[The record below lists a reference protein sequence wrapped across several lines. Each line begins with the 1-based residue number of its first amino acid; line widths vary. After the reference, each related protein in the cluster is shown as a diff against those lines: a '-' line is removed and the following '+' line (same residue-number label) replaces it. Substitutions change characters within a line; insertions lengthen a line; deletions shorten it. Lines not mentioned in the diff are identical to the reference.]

1 MSDPCKHVDID
12 EEMLPPDG
20 VVGVHLS
27 DDDSVELDFNP
38 KQLSDAEVED
48 YIRHLSP
55 HKFQKCL
62 FRLNGRACEA
72 CALKLERKVERLEGV
87 RHASATFLGGTMSV
101 TFDGGLLT
109 DEKLLEDVKA
119 QGAPVAPW
127 SDTVSV
133 SDKLEMAF
141 TVITLLCMVLAFL
154 WPVTRI
160 PALTLAYITGGTFGV
175 QAAWQSL
182 REGTVDVD
190 LLMILAALGAA
201 YVNAPM
207 EGAVLLFLFSFSNVL
222 QAFAMDRTRQAIQS
236 LMRLRPEKALVR
248 RDDSL
253 ELLPLEELVTG
264 DQVVVKPGEAV
275 PLDGEI
281 IEGQSSLDES
291 SLTGESLPVS
301 KGLGDPVFAGT
312 INQSGSI
319 EFRVTKLARDSTIE
333 KLVQMVEEAQS
344 EKANTQRWLDQ
355 AEQYYAMGVILVT
368 LALIAIP
375 MAMGGDFDSVFYRAI
390 TVMVVASPCALVIS
404 TPASILSAIGGA
416 ARRGVLF
423 KGGAH
428 LERAAS
434 INAIAFDKTGTLT
447 EGKPR
452 VTDVVVASGGFTK
465 GEAWPE
471 EAREFLRLAAS
482 VESRSEHPLAEAIV
496 AEAKAQGL
504 EIAEA
509 TDFTSVSGKGAHAD
523 VEDRRLYIGSARL
536 FSEQEGLEQFREAME
551 KLQSEGKTAMLLADE
566 ERFLGVVAVADVLR
580 PDAVATLKALREA
593 GMEKLVMLT
602 GDNTRV
608 AQAIAMQAGI
618 DEVFAELLPK
628 DKVAKLQL
636 LKGKYK
642 VAMVGDGVN
651 DAPAIATADLGIAM
665 GAAGSDVALDSAD
678 VVFMGERLE
687 HLPFAFDISRRAR
700 RVMVANLSFAL
711 AVIVVLVIGSLGTHL
726 PLPLGVLGH
735 EGSTVLVCLN
745 GLRLLFYRPKKQATT
760 GS

>member
-1 MSDPCKHVDID
+1 M
-12 EEMLPPDG
+12 PPDG

-27 DDDSVELDFNP
+27 SEDSVEVDFNP
-38 KQLSDAEVED
+38 KQLTDAQIED
-48 YIRHLSP
+48 YIRHLGP

-87 RHASATFLGGTMSV
+87 RHASATFLGGVMSI
-101 TFDGGLLT
+101 TFDGGKLT
-109 DEKLLEDVKA
+109 DQELLEEVKA

-127 SDTVSV
+127 SDTVST
-133 SDKLEMAF
+133 SDKVEMVF
-141 TVITLLCMVLAFL
+141 TVITLLCMLIAWL
-154 WPVTRI
+154 WPVTRL
-160 PALTLAYITGGTFGV
+160 PALALAYITGGTFGV

-201 YVNAPM
+201 YVDAPM
-207 EGAVLLFLFSFSNVL
+207 EGAVLLFLFSLSNVL

-248 RDDSL
+248 RGDSL
-253 ELLPLEELVTG
+253 ELLPLDDLVTN

-281 IEGQSSLDES
+281 LEGQSSLDES

-301 KGLGDPVFAGT
+301 KGPGDPVFAGT

-319 EFRVTKLARDSTIE
+319 EFRVTRLARDSTIE

-368 LALIAIP
+368 LALVAIP
-375 MAMGGDFDSVFYRAI
+375 MAMGGEFDPVFYRAI

-434 INAIAFDKTGTLT
+434 IDAIAFDKTGTLT

-452 VTDVVVASGGFTK
+452 VTDLVVPAGSFPKDGDWPK
-465 GEAWPE
+465 EAL
-471 EAREFLRLAAS
+471 EFLRLAAS

-496 AEAKAQGL
+496 AEAKARGL
-504 EIAEA
+504 GVAEA

-523 VEDRRLYIGSARL
+523 VEGRRLYIGSARL
-536 FSEQEGLEQFREAME
+536 FDKQKGLEQFQKAME
-551 KLQSEGKTAMLLADE
+551 DLQGQGKTAMLLADE
-566 ERFLGVVAVADVLR
+566 EKFLGVVAVADVLR
-580 PDAVATLKALREA
+580 PDAVATLKALRES
-593 GMEKLVMLT
+593 GMKKLVMLT

-608 AQAIAMQAGI
+608 AQAIAKQAGI
-618 DEVFAELLPK
+618 DEVFAELLPQ

-636 LKGKYK
+636 LKEKYK

-651 DAPAIATADLGIAM
+651 DAPALATADLGIAM

-711 AVIVVLVIGSLGTHL
+711 SVIVVLVIGSLGAHL

-745 GLRLLFYRPKKQATT
+745 GLRLLFYRKAR
-760 GS
+760 

>member
-1 MSDPCKHVDID
+1 
-12 EEMLPPDG
+12 MLPPDG
-20 VVGVHLS
+20 VLGVHLPDES
-27 DDDSVELDFNP
+27 SVEVDFNP
-38 KQLSDAEVED
+38 NQLSDAEVEE
-48 YIRHLSP
+48 YVRHLTP
-55 HKFQKCL
+55 QKFDKCL

-72 CALKLERKVERLEGV
+72 CALKLEKKVQRIEGV
-87 RHASATFLGGTMSV
+87 RRASATFIGNSMSIS
-101 TFDGGLLT
+101 FDGGKLT
-109 DEKLLEDVKA
+109 DQKLLEEVQA

-133 SDKLEMAF
+133 SDKVEMAF
-141 TVITLLCMVLAFL
+141 TVVTLVAMLLAWL
-154 WPVTRI
+154 VPVTRV
-160 PALTLAYITGGTFGV
+160 PALIVAYITGGTFGV

-201 YVNAPM
+201 YVDAPM
-207 EGAVLLFLFSFSNVL
+207 EGAVLLFLFSFSNVM
-222 QAFAMDRTRQAIQS
+222 QAFAMDRTRQAIGS
-236 LMRLRPEKALVR
+236 LMKLRPEKALVR
-248 RDDSL
+248 RND
-253 ELLPLEELVTG
+253 ELVELPLDELEQG
-264 DQVVVKPGEAV
+264 DQVVVKPGGSV
-275 PLDGEI
+275 PLDGKI
-281 IEGQSSLDES
+281 LEGQTSLDES

-301 KGLGDPVFAGT
+301 KGPGDPVFAGT

-319 EFRVTKLARDSTIE
+319 EFKVTRLARDSTIA

-368 LALIAIP
+368 LALVAIP
-375 MAMGGDFDSVFYRAI
+375 MALGGEFDPVFYRAI

-428 LERAAS
+428 LERAAE
-434 INAIAFDKTGTLT
+434 IDAIAFDKTGTLT

-452 VTDVVVASGGFTK
+452 VTDLVVPTGRFSK
-465 GEAWPE
+465 GDEWSAEALD
-471 EAREFLRLAAS
+471 FLHLAAS
-482 VESRSEHPLAEAIV
+482 VESRSEHPLAAAIV
-496 AEAKAQGL
+496 AEARSRNL
-504 EIAEA
+504 DLAEPS
-509 TDFTSVSGKGAHAD
+509 DFTSVSGKGASGR
-523 VEDRRLYIGSARL
+523 VEGRILTIGSTRI
-536 FSEQEGLEQFREAME
+536 FTDQKGLQQFQQAME
-551 KLQSEGKTAMLLADE
+551 ELQGQGKTAMLLADE
-566 ERFLGVVAVADVLR
+566 EKFLGVVAVADVLR
-580 PDAVATLKALREA
+580 SDAVDTLNALRDS
-593 GMEKLVMLT
+593 GIEKLVMLT
-602 GDNTRV
+602 GDNRRV
-608 AQAIAMQAGI
+608 AEAIAKQAGI
-618 DEVFAELLPK
+618 DEVFAELLPQ

-636 LKGKYK
+636 LKEKHK

-651 DAPAIATADLGIAM
+651 DAPALATADLGIAM

-687 HLPFAFDISRRAR
+687 HLPFAFSISRRAR
-700 RVMVANLSFAL
+700 KVMVANLSFAL
-711 AVIVVLVIGSLGTHL
+711 GVIVLLVIGSLGARL

-745 GLRLLFYRPKKQATT
+745 GLRLLFHR

>member
-1 MSDPCKHVDID
+1 MSDPCKHVDIE

-27 DDDSVELDFNP
+27 EDDSVEIDFDP
-38 KQLSDAEVED
+38 KQLSDAEVEE
-48 YIRHLSP
+48 YIRHLRP

-87 RHASATFLGGTMSV
+87 RHASATFLGGVMSV
-101 TFDGGLLT
+101 TFDGGVIS
-109 DEKLLEDVKA
+109 DEKLLEEVKA
-119 QGAPVAPW
+119 QGAPVTPW

-133 SDKLEMAF
+133 SDKVEMAF
-141 TVITLLCMVLAFL
+141 TLITLLCMLLAWL

-160 PALTLAYITGGTFGV
+160 PALALAYITGGTFGV

-190 LLMILAALGAA
+190 LLMVLAALGAA
-201 YVNAPM
+201 YVDAPM
-207 EGAVLLFLFSFSNVL
+207 EGAVLLFLFSLSNVL

-248 RDDSL
+248 RGDSF
-253 ELLPLEELVTG
+253 ELLPLDELAAG
-264 DQVVVKPGEAV
+264 DRVVVKPGEAV

-281 IEGQSSLDES
+281 IEGHSSLDES
-291 SLTGESLPVS
+291 TLTGESLPVS

-319 EFRVTKLARDSTIE
+319 EFRVTRLARDSTIE

-375 MAMGGDFDSVFYRAI
+375 MALGGDFDSVFYRAI

-452 VTDVVVASGGFTK
+452 VTDLVVSSGVFSKSEG
-465 GEAWPE
+465 AWTE
-471 EAREFLRLAAS
+471 DALEFLRLAAS

-509 TDFTSVSGKGAHAD
+509 TDFTSVSGKGAHAI
-523 VEDRRLYIGSARL
+523 VEGHRLSIGSARL
-536 FSEQEGLEQFREAME
+536 FSEQEGLDQFQEAME
-551 KLQSEGKTAMLLADE
+551 KLQNEGKTAMLLADE

-580 PDAVATLKALREA
+580 PDAVATLKALRKA
-593 GMEKLVMLT
+593 GIEKLVMLT

-608 AQAIAMQAGI
+608 AQAIAKQAGI
-618 DEVFAELLPK
+618 DEVYAELLPK
-628 DKVAKLQL
+628 DKVAKLLL

-642 VAMVGDGVN
+642 VAMLGDGVN
-651 DAPAIATADLGIAM
+651 DAPALATADLGIAM

-687 HLPFAFDISRRAR
+687 HLPFAFDISKRAR

-711 AVIVVLVIGSLGTHL
+711 GVIVVLVIGSLGAHL

-745 GLRLLFYRPKKQATT
+745 GLRLLFYRPRT
-760 GS
+760 

>member
-1 MSDPCKHVDID
+1 M
-12 EEMLPPDG
+12 PPDG
-20 VVGVHLS
+20 VMGVHLS
-27 DDDSVELDFNP
+27 SDDSVEVDFNP
-38 KQLSDAEVED
+38 KQLTDAQVED
-48 YIRHLSP
+48 YIRHLGP

-87 RHASATFLGGTMSV
+87 RHASATFLGGVMSI
-101 TFDGGLLT
+101 TFDGGKLT
-109 DEKLLEDVKA
+109 DQELLEEVKA

-127 SDTVSV
+127 SDTVST
-133 SDKLEMAF
+133 SDKVEMVF
-141 TVITLLCMVLAFL
+141 TVITLLCMLIAWL
-154 WPVTRI
+154 WPVTRV
-160 PALTLAYITGGTFGV
+160 PALALAYITGGTFGV

-201 YVNAPM
+201 YVDAPM
-207 EGAVLLFLFSFSNVL
+207 EGAVLLFLFSLSNVL

-248 RDDSL
+248 RGDSL
-253 ELLPLEELVTG
+253 ELLPLDELVTG
-264 DQVVVKPGEAV
+264 DQVMVKPGEAV

-281 IEGQSSLDES
+281 LEGQSSLDES

-301 KGLGDPVFAGT
+301 KGPGDPVFAGT

-319 EFRVTKLARDSTIE
+319 EFRVTRLARDSTIE

-368 LALIAIP
+368 LALVAIP
-375 MAMGGDFDSVFYRAI
+375 MAMGGEFDPVFYRAI

-434 INAIAFDKTGTLT
+434 IDAIAFDKTGTLT

-452 VTDVVVASGGFTK
+452 VTDLVVPAGSFPKDGD
-465 GEAWPE
+465 WPE
-471 EAREFLRLAAS
+471 EALEFLRLAAS

-496 AEAKAQGL
+496 AEAKARGL
-504 EIAEA
+504 DVAEA
-509 TDFTSVSGKGAHAD
+509 TDFTSVSGKGAHGV
-523 VEDRRLYIGSARL
+523 VEGRRLYIGSARL
-536 FSEQEGLEQFREAME
+536 FDKQKGLEKFQQAME
-551 KLQSEGKTAMLLADE
+551 ELQGQGKTAMLLADE
-566 ERFLGVVAVADVLR
+566 EEFLGVVAVADVLR
-580 PDAVATLKALREA
+580 PDAVATLKALRES
-593 GMEKLVMLT
+593 GMKQLVMLT

-608 AQAIAMQAGI
+608 AQAIAKQAGI
-618 DEVFAELLPK
+618 DEVFAELLPQ

-636 LKGKYK
+636 LKEKYK

-651 DAPAIATADLGIAM
+651 DAPALATADLGIAM

-711 AVIVVLVIGSLGTHL
+711 SVIVVLVIGSLGAHL

-745 GLRLLFYRPKKQATT
+745 GLRLLFYRKAN
-760 GS
+760 

>member
-1 MSDPCKHVDID
+1 MSDPCKHVDIE

-27 DDDSVELDFNP
+27 EDDSVEIDFNP
-38 KQLSDAEVED
+38 KQLSDAEVEE

-87 RHASATFLGGTMSV
+87 RHASATFLGGVMSV
-101 TFDGGLLT
+101 TFDGGVLS
-109 DEKLLEDVKA
+109 DEQLLEGVKA
-119 QGAPVAPW
+119 QGAPVTPW

-133 SDKLEMAF
+133 SDKVEMAF
-141 TVITLLCMVLAFL
+141 TVITLLCMLLAWL

-201 YVNAPM
+201 YVDAPM
-207 EGAVLLFLFSFSNVL
+207 EGAVLLFLFSLSNVL

-248 RDDSL
+248 RGDSL
-253 ELLPLEELVTG
+253 ELLPLGQLVAG
-264 DQVVVKPGEAV
+264 DRVVVKPGEAV

-281 IEGQSSLDES
+281 IEGHSSLDES
-291 SLTGESLPVS
+291 TLTGESLPVS

-319 EFRVTKLARDSTIE
+319 EFRVTRLARDSTIE

-368 LALIAIP
+368 LALIGIP
-375 MAMGGDFDSVFYRAI
+375 MALGGDFDSVFYRAI

-452 VTDVVVASGGFTK
+452 VTDLVVSSGVFSKSEG
-465 GEAWPE
+465 AWSE
-471 EAREFLRLAAS
+471 EALEFLRLAAS

-509 TDFTSVSGKGAHAD
+509 TDFTSVSGKGAHAK
-523 VEDRRLYIGSARL
+523 VEGRRLSIGSARL
-536 FSEQEGLEQFREAME
+536 FSEQEGLDQFQEAME

-608 AQAIAMQAGI
+608 AQAIAKQAGI
-618 DEVFAELLPK
+618 DEVYAELLPK
-628 DKVAKLQL
+628 DKVAKLLL
-636 LKGKYK
+636 LKEKYK

-651 DAPAIATADLGIAM
+651 DAPALATADLGIAM

-687 HLPFAFDISRRAR
+687 HLPFAFDISKRAR

-711 AVIVVLVIGSLGTHL
+711 GVIVVLVIGSLGAHL

-745 GLRLLFYRPKKQATT
+745 GLRLLFYRPRT
-760 GS
+760 

>member
-1 MSDPCKHVDID
+1 
-12 EEMLPPDG
+12 MLPPDG

-27 DDDSVELDFNP
+27 EDDSVEIDFNP
-38 KQLSDAEVED
+38 KQLSDAEVEE

-87 RHASATFLGGTMSV
+87 RHASATFLGGVMSV
-101 TFDGGLLT
+101 TFDGGVLS
-109 DEKLLEDVKA
+109 DEQLLEGVKA
-119 QGAPVAPW
+119 QGAPVTPW

-133 SDKLEMAF
+133 SDKVEMAF
-141 TVITLLCMVLAFL
+141 TVITLLCMLLAWL

-201 YVNAPM
+201 YVDAPM
-207 EGAVLLFLFSFSNVL
+207 EGAVLLFLFSLSNVL

-248 RDDSL
+248 RGDSL
-253 ELLPLEELVTG
+253 ELLPLDQLVAG
-264 DQVVVKPGEAV
+264 DRVVVKPGEAV

-281 IEGQSSLDES
+281 IEGHSSLDES
-291 SLTGESLPVS
+291 TLTGESLPVS

-319 EFRVTKLARDSTIE
+319 EFRVTRLARDSTIE

-368 LALIAIP
+368 LALIGIP
-375 MAMGGDFDSVFYRAI
+375 MALGGDFDSVFYRAI

-452 VTDVVVASGGFTK
+452 VTDLVVSSGVFSKSEG
-465 GEAWPE
+465 AWSE
-471 EAREFLRLAAS
+471 EALEFLRLAAS

-509 TDFTSVSGKGAHAD
+509 TDFTSVSGKGAHAK
-523 VEDRRLYIGSARL
+523 VEGRRLSIGSARL
-536 FSEQEGLEQFREAME
+536 FSEQEGLDQFQEAME

-608 AQAIAMQAGI
+608 AQAIAKQAGI
-618 DEVFAELLPK
+618 DEVYAELLPK
-628 DKVAKLQL
+628 DKVAKLLL
-636 LKGKYK
+636 LKEKYK

-651 DAPAIATADLGIAM
+651 DAPALATADLGIAM

-687 HLPFAFDISRRAR
+687 HLPFAFDISKRAR

-711 AVIVVLVIGSLGTHL
+711 GVIVVLVIGSLGAHL

-745 GLRLLFYRPKKQATT
+745 GLRLLFYRPRT
-760 GS
+760 